1 MCNTLKIVLKNS
13 FRLNRIVRINQLPME
28 PFEYVVVL
36 FSLILGLGI
45 AQLLTGIADIVSN
58 LKNTKTTLAHSVMV
72 FNVFLLHIQEWWY
85 SYQYASDVKVWTLPL
100 VLFLLVYPI
109 LLFLLARMLFPT
121 GLRGHET
128 NLEEYYYDQWKWFFG
143 ITLSIIVVSFLQNI
157 IVSGWAI
164 TSQIPQ
170 YLMALAYIAFLTLDI
185 QNKKA
190 HNIFVILQGLAW
202 LIWAIVDPYELK

>member
-1 MCNTLKIVLKNS
+1 
-13 FRLNRIVRINQLPME
+13 ME

-58 LKNTKTTLAHSVMV
+58 LKNTKTGLAHSVMI

-85 SYQYASDVKVWTLPL
+85 SYQYANDVEVWTLPL
-100 VLFLLVYPI
+100 VLFLLIYPI
-109 LLFLLARMLFPT
+109 LLFMLARMLFPT

-143 ITLSIIVVSFLQNI
+143 IILSIIVVSFLQNI

-170 YLMALAYIAFLTLDI
+170 YLMALAYIIFLTLDI
-185 QNKKA
+185 RNRKA